1 MLHIGANSVDL
12 CLNHI
17 MYLKK
22 KNFGVLARLLV
33 CNDL

>member
-22 KNFGVLARLLV
+22 KKLWGFGKVVGL
-33 CNDL
+33 